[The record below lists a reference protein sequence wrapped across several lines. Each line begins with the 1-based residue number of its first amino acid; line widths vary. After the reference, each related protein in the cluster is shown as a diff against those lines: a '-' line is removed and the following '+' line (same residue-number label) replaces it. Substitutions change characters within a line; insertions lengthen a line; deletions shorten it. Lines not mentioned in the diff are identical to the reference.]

1 MELSRPRLTCSEEG
15 GTRKVSRLMEG
26 EGKERGEW
34 ETDIVQMFGCQ
45 TNHMFKYYSDKIL
58 TAANTRNSDS
68 L

>member
-1 MELSRPRLTCSEEG
+1 MLRGRRDQKSEQADGRG
-15 GTRKVSRLMEG
+15 GKG
-26 EGKERGEW
+26 AGEW